1 MKDGNTTL
9 SPTAL
14 AAAERLRTLRTITQ
28 KTGIVTRDEQIKIL
42 LALSNEDVLAVI
54 DVVGLKCGPVGGG
67 K

>member
-9 SPTAL
+9 SPTAQ
-14 AAAERLRTLRTITQ
+14 AATERFRTLRTITQ

-54 DVVGLKCGPVGGG
+54 DVLGLKGGPGGT